1 MSVET
6 EMRLLKLIE
15 EFRAKAREKKSDDIQ
30 AQFYEAYAAG
40 INRAIAEIRKAEK
53 QSEEKT

>member
-15 EFRAKAREKKSDDIQ
+15 EFRAKAREKKSDAIQ

-53 QSEEKT
+53 QRKEKP

>member
-40 INRAIAEIRKAEK
+40 ISRAIIELKKE
-53 QSEEKT
+53 QGEV